1 MKAVVVIT
9 QLYTFVM
16 YTSQTAHL
24 KLVNFIVGKLYL
36 NKADFKNVCIYSFS
50 KYLLS
55 IYYVHQSLHQIFQL
69 DYLGPTCM

>member
-36 NKADFKNVCIYSFS
+36 NKADFKKRMYAFTHSANIY
-50 KYLLS
+50 
-55 IYYVHQSLHQIFQL
+55 
-69 DYLGPTCM
+69 